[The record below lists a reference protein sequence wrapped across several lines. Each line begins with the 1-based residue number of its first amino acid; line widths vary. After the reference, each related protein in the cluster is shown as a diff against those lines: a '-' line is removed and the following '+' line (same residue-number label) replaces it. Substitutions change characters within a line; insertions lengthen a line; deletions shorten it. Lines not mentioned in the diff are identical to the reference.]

1 MAQRHIESCGVIG
14 DLHTIALVAM
24 DGTIDWCCL
33 PQFDSPSVFA
43 AILDEEV
50 GGHFKLAPDAPGT
63 NRQMYM
69 PETNVLL
76 TRFLREEGVGEVI
89 DFMPV
94 CNDRESSSHAVEHQ
108 IIRIARAVRGAVPF
122 RLECAPAFNYAR
134 TPHRATRVE
143 GGVLFETD
151 DERMVLLGPG
161 EWEIQQGRAVLQ
173 FTLQPDQTAE
183 FALRFL
189 SKDGTENYAPINGAR
204 LMDQTLVFWREWL
217 SHCTYEGRWRE
228 NVLRSALTLKLLTH
242 HPTGAIVAA
251 PTTSLPESI
260 GGERNWDYRYTWVR
274 DSSFTVFAL
283 IRLGFTEEATAF
295 IQWLSKRIQQATNGH
310 PAPTQSTDKKQKDA
324 TTPWG
329 KDSSKQDDAKHEMSN
344 GSAKQNPA
352 DQSQPERNART
363 GHPVPDDPLNVMYS
377 IEGKSDLTEITLDN
391 LSGYRDSRPVRVG
404 NAAYNQL
411 QLDIYGEMMDAI
423 YLYDKHVS
431 GVSYDIWQR
440 VVGVLTW
447 VAENWSQ
454 PDDGMWEVRSE
465 RRNFVYSKL
474 QCWVALDRG
483 LRVAAARSLPLDTV
497 RIEKA
502 RNEIFASI
510 MEHGWDPEQQSFTQS
525 YESKA
530 LDAGNLLMPAV
541 FFIAPKDPRMLS
553 TIDRTMENLMS
564 DSLVYRYQ
572 LEDSQKTWDGL
583 SGAEGTFSMCTF
595 WLVDALARAERLDDA
610 RFIFEKMLTY
620 ANHLGLYSEEISP
633 TGTALGNFPQAFTH
647 LGLISA
653 ALHLDAKLR
662 R

>member
-1 MAQRHIESCGVIG
+1 MTQRPIESCGVIG
-14 DLHTIALVAM
+14 DLHTVALVAM

-43 AILDEEV
+43 AILDEGK
-50 GGHFKLAPDAPGT
+50 GGHFRLAPLESGT

-76 TRFLREEGVGEVI
+76 TRFLRAEGVGEII

-94 CNDRESSSHAVEHQ
+94 KDDREVDSHSVMHE
-108 IIRIARAVRGAVPF
+108 IVRIARAVRGAVKF

-134 TPHRATRVE
+134 TPHTATVVE
-143 GGVLFETD
+143 GGVLFKTEK
-151 DERMVLLGPG
+151 ERMLLLGPG
-161 EWEIQQGRAVLQ
+161 PWQVQDGAAVSE
-173 FTLQPDQTAE
+173 FTLQPNETAE
-183 FALRFL
+183 FALRYF
-189 SKDGTENYAPINGAR
+189 SGADDDTDPAPVEGAM
-204 LMDQTLVFWREWL
+204 LMDKTLAFWRQWL

-228 NVLRSALTLKLLTH
+228 NVLRSALTLKMMTH

-260 GGERNWDYRYTWVR
+260 GGERNWDYRYTWIR
-274 DSSFTVFAL
+274 DSSFTIYSL

-295 IQWLSKRIQQATNGH
+295 MEWLSKRIQQDTNGH
-310 PAPTQSTDKKQKDA
+310 SEENSKSPAGSLA
-324 TTPWG
+324 TG
-329 KDSSKQDDAKHEMSN
+329 KHP
-344 GSAKQNPA
+344 PA
-352 DQSQPERNART
+352 DQAALGNSPTHNART

-377 IEGKSDLTEITLDN
+377 IEGKSDLTEITLDHF
-391 LSGYRDSRPVRVG
+391 SGYKYSRPVRIG

-431 GVSYDIWQR
+431 GISYDIWQR
-440 VVGVLTW
+440 IKGVLDW
-447 VAENWSQ
+447 VADNWDQ

-465 RRNFVYSKL
+465 RKNFVYSKM
-474 QCWVALDRG
+474 QCWVAIDRG
-483 LRVAAARSLPLDTV
+483 LRLAEGRSLPIDRV
-497 RIEKA
+497 RMENA
-502 RNEIFASI
+502 RNDIFESI
-510 MEHGWDPEQQSFTQS
+510 MKNGWDPEQQSFVQS
-525 YESKA
+525 YESHA
-530 LDAGNLLMPAV
+530 LDAGNLLMPTV
-541 FFIAPKDPRMLS
+541 FFIAPTDPRMLS
-553 TIDRTMENLMS
+553 TIDRTMEKLVS

-572 LEDSQKTWDGL
+572 LDGGKAAWDGL
-583 SGAEGTFSMCTF
+583 AGAEGTFSMCTF
-595 WLVDALARAERLDDA
+595 WLVDALARADRLEDA

-620 ANHLGLYSEEISP
+620 GNHLGLYSEEISP

-653 ALHLDAKLR
+653 ALHLDRKLR